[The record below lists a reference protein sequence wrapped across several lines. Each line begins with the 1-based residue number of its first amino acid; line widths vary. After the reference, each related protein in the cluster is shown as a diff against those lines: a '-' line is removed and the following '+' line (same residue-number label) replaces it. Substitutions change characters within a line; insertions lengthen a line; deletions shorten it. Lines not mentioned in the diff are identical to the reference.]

1 MHPFKIG
8 DKVLCVSSDGMDGLK
23 VGETYTVNFI
33 DWINE
38 VGVEEVI
45 AFVHF
50 TKRFELINEDTK

>member
-8 DKVLCVSSDGMDGLK
+8 DKVLCISSDGMDQLK
-23 VGETYTVNFI
+23 VGETYTVNFV
-33 DWINE
+33 DWDNE

-50 TKRFELINEDTK
+50 TKRFKLIEEMN